1 MGRINK
7 LMCALVITLFSSTVI
22 AQNNTNS
29 PYTRY
34 GLGQL
39 VDQSF
44 SRSKAMGGTAYSQ
57 RDKAQINPLNP
68 ASYTAMD
75 SLTFVFEGGLSFQ
88 NGNYSDGLTKLNA
101 KNSSIDYLAL
111 KFRLKKWMAM
121 SAGVLP
127 VSNVGY
133 NLTETNSEYENPEA
147 NNYITR
153 IGDGGL
159 HQFYIGMG
167 FIPMKNLSVG
177 LNISYLWGN
186 IKNTTNIYYPQA
198 EAEADRSKA
207 RVKTTSLN
215 GLKLDF
221 GAQYAYK
228 LNETHSF
235 IGGVTFS
242 PKMKLGSEIQ
252 TISVMNV
259 NSIQKYDSSYEMP
272 TSFGLG
278 LSYIWN
284 KKVSVSAD
292 YTQQNWNKVKIE
304 DKKGELLT
312 YRKYAL
318 GAEYT
323 PAEFSRNYLKTIK
336 YRLGFYYSTPYY
348 KFDGKRAATEF
359 GLSAG
364 LGLKIPKIRSSMNL
378 SVQYIKVQNSSNDL
392 LKENYFRV
400 NLGLIFNERWF
411 VKQKI

>member
-7 LMCALVITLFSSTVI
+7 LMCALLITLCSGAAT

-44 SRSKAMGGTAYSQ
+44 SRSKAMGGTAYSL
-57 RDKAQINPLNP
+57 RDKVQINPLNP

-88 NGNYSDGLTKLNA
+88 NGNYSDGTTKLNA
-101 KNSSIDYLAL
+101 KNSSFDYLAL

-133 NLTETNSEYENPEA
+133 NLRETNTGYDNPEA
-147 NNYITR
+147 NNSIVRY
-153 IGDGGL
+153 GDGGL
-159 HQFYIGMG
+159 HQVYLGMG

-177 LNISYLWGN
+177 FNVSYLWGTIN
-186 IKNTTNIYYPQA
+186 NNTEIAYGDNTIKKRYK
-198 EAEADRSKA
+198 E
-207 RVKTTSLN
+207 TSLK

-221 GAQYAYK
+221 GAQYAYQ
-228 LNETHSF
+228 LNETHGF
-235 IGGVTFS
+235 IAGATFS
-242 PKMKLGSEIQ
+242 PKMKLGNNIQ
-252 TISVMNV
+252 TRTELNV
-259 NSIQKYDSSYEMP
+259 ITIQEYKSSYESP
-272 TSFGLG
+272 SSIGLG
-278 LSYIWN
+278 LSYLW
-284 KKVSVSAD
+284 KKKLTLAVD
-292 YTQQNWNKVKIE
+292 YTQQNWDKVKVE
-304 DKKGELLT
+304 DKENTLLT
-312 YRKYAL
+312 YRKYAV
-318 GAEYT
+318 GAEYV
-323 PAEFSRNYLKTIK
+323 PDALSRNYLKTIK
-336 YRLGFYYSTPYY
+336 YRVGFYYSTPYY
-348 KFDGKRAATEF
+348 KIDDKRAAKEY

-364 LGLKIPKIRSSMNL
+364 LGLQIPKIRSSMNL
-378 SVQYIKVQNSSNDL
+378 SVQYIKVQNSSSDL
-392 LKENYFRV
+392 LKENYFRI